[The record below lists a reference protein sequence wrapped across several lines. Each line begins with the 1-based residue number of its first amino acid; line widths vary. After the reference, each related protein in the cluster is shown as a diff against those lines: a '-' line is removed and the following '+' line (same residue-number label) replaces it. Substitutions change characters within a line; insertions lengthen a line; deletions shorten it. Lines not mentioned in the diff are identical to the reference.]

1 MRRITTAEAMI
12 LALSIFAAG
21 CGDPPQDR
29 RTDRGLEPT
38 TTGATPVPDR
48 LSAFAP
54 TTAQR
59 AEVTHT
65 LQRLFDALRD
75 GDEALLRSVMDESV
89 VMHFT
94 ETRDGA
100 TTSGSSTVGGLAS
113 RITGG
118 GDPLIERMW
127 DPIVVVSGALATI
140 WTPYDFYVGETFSH
154 CGVDSANLIRT
165 QDGWKIVALS
175 WTRLQ
180 PPACELHPDG
190 PPTG

>member
-1 MRRITTAEAMI
+1 MRRITPAQATI
-12 LALSIFAAG
+12 LAVSVFAAG
-21 CGDPPQDR
+21 CDDPAPDR
-29 RTDRGLEPT
+29 RTDGSLEPT
-38 TTGATPVPDR
+38 TTGASAAPDGH
-48 LSAFAP
+48 STFAP
-54 TTAQR
+54 TRAQR

-65 LQRLFDALRD
+65 LQRMFDALKD
-75 GDEALLRSVMDESV
+75 ADEALLRSVMDASI
-89 VMHFT
+89 VMHST
-94 ETRDGA
+94 ETRDGV
-100 TTSGSSTVGGLAS
+100 TTSGSSTIEGLAE
-113 RITGG
+113 RITGD

-127 DPIVVVSGALATI
+127 DPSVVVNGALAAI

-165 QDGWKIVALS
+165 PDGWKIVALS